1 MSSNTGDVAR
11 LLRRLPIF
19 GALAEDEAMLLA
31 SRCQALRYPK
41 GMRLFN
47 EGELAASVLVLVT
60 GSVEISCATADGAE
74 VVLATE
80 RPGGLL
86 GEMAVI
92 DPAPRSANATALE
105 DCVALV
111 VDAPTFFDLVAIGHP
126 AASQILRSV
135 AAMVCAR
142 IRALDSTV
150 DRLALAG
157 APVELRRES
166 QAMRRALT

>member
-1 MSSNTGDVAR
+1 MNNPSDLAR

-19 GALAEDEAMLLA
+19 GALGEDEALHLA
-31 SRCQALRYPK
+31 SRCQALRYSK

-47 EGELAASVLVLVT
+47 EGELAASVLILVT
-60 GSVEISCATADGAE
+60 GSVEITCATADGAE

-80 RPGGLL
+80 RPGALL

-92 DPAPRSANATALE
+92 DPAPRSASATALE
-105 DCVALV
+105 DSVVLV

-126 AASQILRSV
+126 AASQILRGV
-135 AAMVCAR
+135 ASIVCAR
-142 IRALDSTV
+142 IRALDGTV

-157 APVELRRES
+157 TPSELRLES
-166 QAMRRALT
+166 RAMRRALT